1 MKWTTLLLSELND
14 NEIRILMKKY
24 STLDMVYANIDNF
37 SENIKEKL
45 SKCYNKKYY
54 MKQLDENKVR
64 IVSYHDLEYP
74 TYLKQIYDFPP
85 FIYLKGK
92 KLNIV
97 NSVGIVGA
105 NKNSILGKKSC
116 EKIIN
121 ELNYYDNICIISTL
135 SQGISNISLNKSLN
149 LDMKTILILATD
161 IFSYYPKINKE
172 LQEKIEI
179 NGTVITEI
187 RPNSKMQK
195 RNLIMRSRLVAGLS
209 RAIFI
214 PQSYMVGEA
223 MITSKFAL
231 EYNRDIYCTPADIF
245 NSSFRGCNELIT
257 KNYAKL
263 IRSADD
269 IAYEY
274 NWRRKSEE
282 VFSNSRVAIKG

>member
-1 MKWTTLLLSELND
+1 
-14 NEIRILMKKY
+14 
-24 STLDMVYANIDNF
+24 
-37 SENIKEKL
+37 
-45 SKCYNKKYY
+45 
-54 MKQLDENKVR
+54 
-64 IVSYHDLEYP
+64 
-74 TYLKQIYDFPP
+74 
-85 FIYLKGK
+85 
-92 KLNIV
+92 
-97 NSVGIVGA
+97 
-105 NKNSILGKKSC
+105 
-116 EKIIN
+116 
-121 ELNYYDNICIISTL
+121 
-135 SQGISNISLNKSLN
+135 
-149 LDMKTILILATD
+149 
-161 IFSYYPKINKE
+161 
-172 LQEKIEI
+172 
-179 NGTVITEI
+179 
-187 RPNSKMQK
+187 MQK

-245 NSSFRGCNELIT
+245 KSSFRGCNELIT

>member
-1 MKWTTLLLSELND
+1 MKWTTLLLSELNN
-14 NEIRILMKKY
+14 NEIRNLMKKY
-24 STLDMVYANIDNF
+24 STLDMVYSNIDKF
-37 SENIKEKL
+37 SREITEKL
-45 SKCYNKKYY
+45 YKCYNKKYDMNKLY
-54 MKQLDENKVR
+54 ENKVR
-64 IVSYHDLEYP
+64 IVSYNDLEYP
-74 TYLKQIYDFPP
+74 TYLKQIDDFPP

-121 ELNYYDNICIISTL
+121 ELNYYENISIISTL
-135 SQGISNISLNKSLN
+135 SQGISNISLNKALKLN
-149 LDMKTILILATD
+149 MKTILILATD
-161 IFSYYPKINKE
+161 IFSYYPKMNKE

-179 NGTVITEI
+179 NGTVITEV
-187 RPNSKMQK
+187 RPNAKIQK
-195 RNLIMRSRLVAGLS
+195 RDLIMRSRMVAGLARS
-209 RAIFI
+209 IFI
-214 PQSYMVGEA
+214 PQSYIVGEA
-223 MITSKFAL
+223 MITAKFAI

-263 IRSADD
+263 IRNAYD

-274 NWRRKSEE
+274 NWRRKSEK
-282 VFSNSRVAIKG
+282 VFSDSRVSIKG